1 MKGEEKTKGEINK
14 ERRDD
19 FTYIKPNNKIENELH
34 SLSSSLISIP
44 LLSSYFFST
53 KHIVNN
59 ILEKSIFISCFYNP
73 QDY

>member
-44 LLSSYFFST
+44 LLSSYFFQQ
-53 KHIVNN
+53 N
-59 ILEKSIFISCFYNP
+59 I
-73 QDY
+73 